1 METSSFQFTS
11 PQTLSIKADLP
22 CDPRLNTYF
31 LQVML
36 GALIQHQDLRLLLW
50 QDKLGSPTITPFGLH
65 WDLPEQK
72 HLSLIPLCHFI
83 VSIWQPLLR
92 IHTWPTD
99 HTFLRDWHVWRLP
112 LHRLAAGS
120 LWKPKALQLHIIFF
134 GAIIL
139 FNARAHFFLYN
150 IEQKVLK
157 FLF

>member
-22 CDPRLNTYF
+22 CDPQLNTYF

-50 QDKLGSPTITPFGLH
+50 QDKLGSPTIIPFGLH

-72 HLSLIPLCHFI
+72 HLSLIPLWHFI

-99 HTFLRDWHVWRLP
+99 HTFPERLTFVAP
-112 LHRLAAGS
+112 AASQVNCWEFMETKGS
-120 LWKPKALQLHIIFF
+120 AAAYYLLWDNHFIQCQSTYFF
-134 GAIIL
+134 I
-139 FNARAHFFLYN
+139 
-150 IEQKVLK
+150 
-157 FLF
+157 